1 MLNSL
6 CKTETERE
14 KVMNEYLVR
23 YNFEGDDDL
32 IREVIFESLET
43 DIDTVR
49 CEFYDTK
56 SEDCRVFSIEVL

>member
-1 MLNSL
+1 
-6 CKTETERE
+6 
-14 KVMNEYLVR
+14 MNEYLVR